1 MRAKAARNG
10 GIRRGVAVVSALL
23 LVGCS
28 GTSGRHGKQPA
39 DGSPTTPASVA
50 GGADPA
56 YARAGPE
63 VVSVATLPTSSSAI
77 EVFYPAV
84 RGSEQGKPRATYDL
98 REALR
103 DPKLPALRPDP
114 SQLVTLP
121 AFRDLPPATGQFPVV
136 LFSHAYGAVP
146 LQSSTLEIDIAAWG
160 FVVIAPEHRER
171 DTLAVAQGKASVN
184 DARDA
189 LELRSA
195 MGVVAADPRLRAMLD
210 TSHVAAVGH
219 ARGGAT
225 ALAALALA
233 DVDTSVAWASVAP
246 DAVYATGAGKPV
258 MLVGAQR
265 DLEDG
270 SEVQKEIFTGLTGPK
285 RLVLLGGGAGH
296 ATFVDECLTLRNSGL
311 LPPSGGGATGD
322 RLADLAQNGCHP
334 DEVDPLVAWPVIVH
348 FTVAHLRDVFGL
360 DPAPVG
366 LGDAIARAFP
376 KVPLTYEH
384 EP

>member
-1 MRAKAARNG
+1 MPRPRRSGGGLGHDAADLVQHD
-10 GIRRGVAVVSALL
+10 RGVL
-23 LVGCS
+23 S
-28 GTSGRHGKQPA
+28 GPPGE
-39 DGSPTTPASVA
+39 
-50 GGADPA
+50 
-56 YARAGPE
+56 RA
-63 VVSVATLPTSSSAI
+63 
-77 EVFYPAV
+77 
-84 RGSEQGKPRATYDL
+84 GKPRATYDL

-160 FVVIAPEHRER
+160 FVVIAPDHRKR
-171 DTLAVAQGKASVN
+171 DTLAVAQGKASVD

-195 MGVVAADPRLRAMLD
+195 MGVVAADPRMGAILD

-225 ALAALALA
+225 ALAALSLA

-270 SEVQKEIFTGLTGPK
+270 SEVQNEIYTGLTGPK

-296 ATFVDECLTLRNSGL
+296 ATFVDECVTLRDSGL

-334 DEVDPLVAWPVIVH
+334 DELDPLLAWPVIVH

-360 DPAPVG
+360 DPSPVG
-366 LGDAIARAFP
+366 LARRDRLGVSEGAAHLRARTVGSALIGRAAAP
-376 KVPLTYEH
+376 RTTRRGRSRGGGRRSPPPDRY
-384 EP
+384 